1 MSWKC
6 KKCGCEYF
14 NIDCEITYHQSEL
27 DERGEIDDYKLS
39 NKETLQ
45 YVCFECNNSSENLEE
60 IASWEDE

>member
-14 NIDCEITYHQSEL
+14 NIDCEITYHQAEL

-45 YVCFECNNSSENLEE
+45 YVCFECNN
-60 IASWEDE
+60 